1 MNIILVGL
9 GGALG
14 AIARYS
20 ITELVSKYIF
30 TSSYLGTLTVNILG
44 CLLVGL
50 AFGLYADIK
59 SDVQLFFV
67 VGFLGSFTTMSAFS
81 TQTMELI
88 NNYNFG
94 EATLY
99 ILMTIG
105 FTILAT
111 YIGLSIGTLK

>member
-1 MNIILVGL
+1 
-9 GGALG
+9 
-14 AIARYS
+14 
-20 ITELVSKYIF
+20 
-30 TSSYLGTLTVNILG
+30 
-44 CLLVGL
+44 
-50 AFGLYADIK
+50 
-59 SDVQLFFV
+59 
-67 VGFLGSFTTMSAFS
+67 MSAFS